1 MKERTPFGPGHP
13 DYDAQ
18 LDLFMHSDNCLDERN
33 ERITGDQEGWPANA
47 EIRFP
52 CSCCIADAPFQM
64 IQPFRDRLQAQERHQ
79 EPLHDNLSPM
89 SGVVCNGD
97 DPTVLRF
104 RRAESFWFDAHSD
117 ALIKAES
124 WHKAVRKAGGN
135 PARKDCPI
143 ALSVHPFYSE
153 HGGYGRKIDKDNGQ

>member
-1 MKERTPFGPGHP
+1 MKDTIPFGPGHP

-18 LDLFMHSDNCLDERN
+18 LDLFDHSDGGLVERDERL
-33 ERITGDQEGWPANA
+33 TGDQEDWPANA

-52 CSCCIADAPFQM
+52 CSFCIASAPFQM
-64 IQPFRDRLQAQERHQ
+64 IQPLRGRLQAQERNQ
-79 EPLHDNLSPM
+79 EPLPDNLCPV

-104 RRAESFWFDAHSD
+104 RRTESFWFDACSD

-124 WHKAVRKAGGN
+124 WHKAVKKAGGD

-143 ALSVHPFYSE
+143 ALSIHPFYSE
-153 HGGYGRKIDKDNGQ
+153 HGGYGRKINKDDG